1 MTTILRLQQIIL
13 ALIVIL
19 PTFGFAQTQTDDAL
33 LTRGEYVFKVSGCK
47 HCHTSEDGDEL
58 AGGHALETP
67 FGTFYTPNITPHKT
81 AGIGAWSAKEFQQSL
96 HLGIA
101 PDGSHYF
108 PAFPYTSYTRITEQ
122 DALAMYHYI
131 QSLPVS
137 GQVNRQH
144 DLPWFLQ
151 WRLAAGVW
159 KWLFFEAGDFQ
170 QQTSKSPQWNRGAYI
185 AEAMGH
191 CAECH
196 TPRNIFGGLNT
207 DMQYAGNPK
216 GPDDE
221 LVPNITSHKET
232 GIGDWSHGALESFLK
247 YGELPNGEYTAGS
260 MDPVVLSL
268 QNLTEDDLA
277 ALIAYLRS
285 LPPIENQVSQ

>member
-1 MTTILRLQQIIL
+1 MTTIIRLQRFAL
-13 ALIVIL
+13 ALIAVL
-19 PTFGFAQTQTDDAL
+19 PAIVCAQTQSDDEL
-33 LTRGEYVFKVSGCK
+33 LSRGEYVFKVSGCE

-81 AGIGAWSAKEFQQSL
+81 AGIGGWTAKEFQQSL

-108 PAFPYTSYTRITEQ
+108 PAFPYTSYTRINEQ
-122 DALAMYHYI
+122 DALAMFKYI
-131 QSLPVS
+131 QSLPPS
-137 GQVNRQH
+137 DQANRSH

-151 WRLAAGVW
+151 WRLAAGAW
-159 KWLFFEAGDFQ
+159 KWLFFEPGDFE
-170 QQTSKSPQWNRGAYI
+170 QQTSKSPQWNRGAYLV
-185 AEAMGH
+185 EAMGH

-221 LVPNITSHKET
+221 LVPNITSDRKT

-260 MDPVVLSL
+260 MEPVVLSL
-268 QNLTEDDLA
+268 QNLTADDLQ
-277 ALIAYLRS
+277 ALITYLRA
-285 LPPIENQVSQ
+285 LPTIENNVSQ